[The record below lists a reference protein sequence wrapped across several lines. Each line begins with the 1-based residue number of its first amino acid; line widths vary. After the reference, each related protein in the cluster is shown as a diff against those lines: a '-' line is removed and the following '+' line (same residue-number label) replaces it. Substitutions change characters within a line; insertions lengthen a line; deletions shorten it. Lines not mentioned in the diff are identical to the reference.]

1 MHWFFFLFFLMLTLA
16 VIWNEKNAFNKKQWI
31 ITGLM
36 LVLVLLST
44 VVIGFFLKWLAQ
56 SFLLFPVAVAKRYSI
71 IISMS
76 LLCVWGMK
84 FAVALLCTL
93 FSGVMAAHKKMNFR
107 NYEKISLMSRTVAPP
122 LFVFAKLLLSLGC
135 VLMFSGL
142 WLK

>member
-1 MHWFFFLFFLMLTLA
+1 MHWFFFLFFLILTLA
-16 VIWNEKNAFNKKQWI
+16 VIWNEKSAFDKKQWI
-31 ITGLM
+31 TTGLM

-44 VVIGFFLKWLAQ
+44 VVIGFFLKWLAL
-56 SFLLFPVAVAKRYSI
+56 SFLLFPVAVAKKYSI

-84 FAVALLCTL
+84 FAVALLCVL

>member
-1 MHWFFFLFFLMLTLA
+1 MKRAPLIKTVDNNGPDVGACSAFYGSHWFLFEMAGA
-16 VIWNEKNAFNKKQWI
+16 VIFVISCRGGKKY
-31 ITGLM
+31 
-36 LVLVLLST
+36 
-44 VVIGFFLKWLAQ
+44 A
-56 SFLLFPVAVAKRYSI
+56 I

-76 LLCVWGMK
+76 LLCVWGMR

-93 FSGVMAAHKKMNFR
+93 FSGVLAAHKKMNFR

-122 LFVFAKLLLSLGC
+122 LFVFAKLLLSLGS

>member
-1 MHWFFFLFFLMLTLA
+1 MHWFFFLFFLILTLA
-16 VIWNEKNAFNKKQWI
+16 VIWNEKSAFDKKQWI
-31 ITGLM
+31 TTGLM

-44 VVIGFFLKWLAQ
+44 VVIGFFLKWLAL
-56 SFLLFPVAVAKRYSI
+56 SFLLFPVAVAKKYSI

-84 FAVALLCTL
+84 FTAVLLCTIL
-93 FSGVMAAHKKMNFR
+93 SGVMVGHKQYNAP
-107 NYEKISLMSRTVAPP
+107 NYEKISRVTPTVAPP
-122 LFVFAKLLLSLGC
+122 LFIFAKLLLSLGC